1 MRPRLTVRLRQWLIL
16 RLLGSDAMVANVCIH
31 GWIDSMHVMNGT
43 GLMISN
49 MRVFVPQI
57 DEDDETDDIHREP
70 EQPAIH

>member
-31 GWIDSMHVMNGT
+31 GWIDSMHATGGA

-49 MRVFVPQI
+49 MRDFVPQI

-70 EQPAIH
+70 ERPAIH